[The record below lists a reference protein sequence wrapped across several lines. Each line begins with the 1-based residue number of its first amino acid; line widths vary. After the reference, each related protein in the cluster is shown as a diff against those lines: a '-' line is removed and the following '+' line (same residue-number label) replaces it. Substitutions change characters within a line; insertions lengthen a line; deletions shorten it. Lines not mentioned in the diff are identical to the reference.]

1 MARNATIMATMINY
15 LWLAMKTTITMMER
29 WFITT
34 ILRDKEF
41 GEDDDMKTATMM
53 LMLMLVMLMLM
64 MSIFLCGCRS
74 LPIPTAQQRML
85 NPATTDDYTA
95 TTCDKPRNNG

>member
-1 MARNATIMATMINY
+1 MATMINY
-15 LWLAMKTTITMMER
+15 LTFAMKTTITMMER

-53 LMLMLVMLMLM
+53 LMLMLMLVMLMLMLM
-64 MSIFLCGCRS
+64 MSIFLCGCDGIDLSPDIR
-74 LPIPTAQQRML
+74 
-85 NPATTDDYTA
+85 
-95 TTCDKPRNNG
+95 RNNR